1 MFHNL
6 QCLYIDYSLF
16 AFTQIIPDNYCS
28 LLSPPG
34 HGQRLA
40 LKRMYVNNEHDLK
53 ICQREIQIMRELAGH
68 KNIIKYIDSSVR
80 NLKNNVHEVLIL
92 TQYYKSGHVLMKM
105 NQLTLLRKRRYHQK
119 ERIF

>member
-1 MFHNL
+1 M
-6 QCLYIDYSLF
+6 
-16 AFTQIIPDNYCS
+16 
-28 LLSPPG
+28 
-34 HGQRLA
+34 
-40 LKRMYVNNEHDLK
+40 KRMYVNNEHDLK

-105 NQLTLLRKRRYHQK
+105 NQLLKEGTSFTQVRGRKGVGF
-119 ERIF
+119 IL

>member
-1 MFHNL
+1 
-6 QCLYIDYSLF
+6 
-16 AFTQIIPDNYCS
+16 
-28 LLSPPG
+28 
-34 HGQRLA
+34 
-40 LKRMYVNNEHDLK
+40 MYVNNEYDLK

-105 NQLTLLRKRRYHQK
+105 NQLLK
-119 ERIF
+119 EGTSFSQVFIKFFVFLESVYDIVKLNLFRWND

>member
-1 MFHNL
+1 MSFKTTHNPF
-6 QCLYIDYSLF
+6 SLHF
-16 AFTQIIPDNYCS
+16 
-28 LLSPPG
+28 PPLG

-105 NQLTLLRKRRYHQK
+105 NQLLK
-119 ERIF
+119 EGTSFTQVKSYGMMISLNGLSILGRC

>member
-1 MFHNL
+1 MPPSTEIPFAHVFFL
-6 QCLYIDYSLF
+6 AQSTCLSLS
-16 AFTQIIPDNYCS
+16 T
-28 LLSPPG
+28 PG

-105 NQLTLLRKRRYHQK
+105 NQLLREGTSFTQVLLLLD
-119 ERIF
+119 